1 MSKEEYDL
9 AVGMYQQYQK
19 DVVIIGNAMN
29 IYQVKTL
36 QLLEKNFREK
46 YTINPKWYQK
56 LIGAF
61 KNRKL

>member
-1 MSKEEYDL
+1 MSKEEYKL

-19 DVVIIGNAMN
+19 DVAVVGESMN

-36 QLLEKNFREK
+36 QLLEKNFKEK
-46 YTINPKWYQK
+46 YPIKPKWYQK

>member
-1 MSKEEYDL
+1 MNKEKYEL

-19 DVVIIGNAMN
+19 DVVKVGVPIN
-29 IYQVKTL
+29 IYQIKTL
-36 QLLEKNFREK
+36 QLLEKNFRD
-46 YTINPKWYQK
+46 YQTIKPKWYQK

>member
-1 MSKEEYDL
+1 MSKEEYKL

-19 DVVIIGNAMN
+19 DVMVVGESMN

-46 YTINPKWYQK
+46 YTIKPKWYQK
-56 LIGAF
+56 LVGAF